1 MTAGGQTMPKSL
13 RDKMAELPPERRA
26 RIEAEADRLQARDR
40 SLRGASASASAEA
53 APDGLASDPDGRPDP
68 A

>member
-1 MTAGGQTMPKSL
+1 MPKSL

-26 RIEAEADRLQARDR
+26 RVEAKADRLQAQHR
-40 SLRGASASASAEA
+40 SLSGVSASAPAEPGGA
-53 APDGLASDPDGRPDP
+53 LSDPDDSPDP

>member
-1 MTAGGQTMPKSL
+1 MPKSL

-26 RIEAEADRLQARDR
+26 KIETEADRLQARDR
-40 SLRGASASASAEA
+40 SSSSALASAPAEA
-53 APDGLASDPDGRPDP
+53 DLGGSPSGSCRASNP